1 MKKNTFDSNL
11 IWDEVK
17 QDIDKE
23 SGYLIFDDTLI
34 DKPYSEKIELTK
46 WQWSG
51 KHHAVKK
58 GIGLTNCLWLNQNGL
73 SMPVDY
79 RIYNKDE
86 DSKTKNDH
94 FLEMLNAC
102 EEKGLKPSYVL
113 IDSWFSSKKN
123 LKTIARK
130 GWFFI
135 ADIKVNRKVSEIKGT
150 WISIRELDLAE
161 KQVKKV
167 WLKDFGYVLI
177 MKREVKGEKVKYT
190 ITNDLNL
197 LDYDE
202 FQDKGEK
209 RWALE
214 NLHRGLKQ
222 LCGLEKSYMRKAQA
236 QKNHIFCSIR
246 AFTKLEIFRFKRGI
260 SWYQQKCDIVRDAV
274 RAYLLSMSFA

>member
-1 MKKNTFDSNL
+1 MKIFLVRPSKVNLDLYTNFLIATQKQYSCTELEQVSPIEDLSHDAVNRFLKKNNFDSSL
-11 IWDEVK
+11 IWEEVK

-102 EEKGLKPSYVL
+102 EEKPKNYCQKRMVL
-113 IDSWFSSKKN
+113 HC
-123 LKTIARK
+123 
-130 GWFFI
+130 
-135 ADIKVNRKVSEIKGT
+135 
-150 WISIRELDLAE
+150 
-161 KQVKKV
+161 
-167 WLKDFGYVLI
+167 GY
-177 MKREVKGEKVKYT
+177 
-190 ITNDLNL
+190 
-197 LDYDE
+197 
-202 FQDKGEK
+202 
-209 RWALE
+209 
-214 NLHRGLKQ
+214 
-222 LCGLEKSYMRKAQA
+222 
-236 QKNHIFCSIR
+236 
-246 AFTKLEIFRFKRGI
+246 
-260 SWYQQKCDIVRDAV
+260 
-274 RAYLLSMSFA
+274 